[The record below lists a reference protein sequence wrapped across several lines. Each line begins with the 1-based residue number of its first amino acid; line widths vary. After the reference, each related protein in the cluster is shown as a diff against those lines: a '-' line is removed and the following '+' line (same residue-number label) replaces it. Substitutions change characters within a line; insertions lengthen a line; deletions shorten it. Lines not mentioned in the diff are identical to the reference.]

1 MCSQPRGVYDLA
13 CLDCCAR
20 LVMSAHPD
28 RRAAGMLMAA
38 IERYK
43 GAPARADVVRAV
55 RAAVAGLREPR

>member
-1 MCSQPRGVYDLA
+1 MCDQPRGVYQLQ

-43 GAPARADVVRAV
+43 GAPAKADVVEAV
-55 RAAVAGLREPR
+55 RSAIIVATK

>member
-1 MCSQPRGVYDLA
+1 MCYQPRGVYQLQ

-28 RRAAGMLMAA
+28 RRVAGMLMAA

-43 GAPARADVVRAV
+43 GAPAKADVAQAV
-55 RAAVAGLREPR
+55 KSIIQGIT

>member
-1 MCSQPRGVYDLA
+1 MCDQPRGVYQLQ

-28 RRAAGMLMAA
+28 RRAAGMLMAV

-43 GAPARADVVRAV
+43 GAPAKADVVAAV
-55 RAAVAGLREPR
+55 RAALVAHA